1 MMGYWEDESWK
12 WNFGWTNALTNDEL
26 ALFHELTLL
35 LDQVHLSPAD
45 SDRRRCIPKAASV
58 FTVKSVYVHL
68 QNRFGSEQLDPIL
81 EKALK
86 KHWCTNDAS
95 KVSIFVW
102 RLLIDKLPTREA
114 LFRKG
119 IITNNLDTCCVFCLN

>member
-1 MMGYWEDESWK
+1 V
-12 WNFGWTNALTNDEL
+12 L
-26 ALFHELTLL
+26 
-35 LDQVHLSPAD
+35 
-45 SDRRRCIPKAASV
+45 
-58 FTVKSVYVHL
+58 TVKSVYVHL

-119 IITNNLDTCCVFCLN
+119 IITNNLDTCCVFCLNLVEDVHHVFFNCSVTATVWENIFK

>member
-1 MMGYWEDESWK
+1 MVVGS
-12 WNFGWTNALTNDEL
+12 
-26 ALFHELTLL
+26 
-35 LDQVHLSPAD
+35 DQVHPSPAD
-45 SDRRRCIPKAASV
+45 SDRRRWIPKAAGV